1 MRLFGRKADAASSWF
16 GADGLLTDSPDVM
29 AEARDAFARL
39 WHGFMT
45 ARVMIALMLLVM
57 QASAYLMGQGASFL
71 VLDVCTLYLVAT
83 LAVRMLG
90 RPRQPGQ
97 TFDRQWVTTIAV
109 DVIAF
114 SALQFFQGGSVNYT
128 ALFAMPVLLAAV
140 LGSLALALG
149 TTSAVTLLLLADAWW
164 GSLQAPAELAARF
177 LQAGLAGTGLFIVAF
192 LTHQL
197 ASRLSQEEEVAQRS
211 AREARVQTR
220 VNELV
225 IENLTDGILVIDRN
239 HVVRAANPAARVL
252 LDWTDGAAHLPFTL
266 DSRPGWQPL
275 TRLAD
280 MTFALG
286 DAQNA
291 DVDLQQA
298 SLAHWS
304 LKARTRLAASL
315 AEGAESLCVMFL
327 QDRREME
334 ARLRTEKLAAMG
346 RMSAAVAHEIRN
358 PLSAITQ
365 ANALLD
371 EDLGD
376 PAHKRLTLMVRHNAE
391 RLARIVDEILDVA
404 RVEHLGSGVSGT
416 RVQLDAAVQ
425 AMSDEWLKQSGDP
438 GSLRVALATENVRA
452 VFDTDHLRRLLVNLL
467 DNAQRYASHAAPI
480 HVSTALDAGG
490 APELKIWSDGPPLEP
505 TVQRHLFEPFFSS
518 QSRSSGLGLY
528 ICRELCERNGA
539 QIGYQR
545 SQRNAGDTGIWG
557 NEFSVRFNTA
567 RIPGQVDTELQTL
580 KSRT

>member
-1 MRLFGRKADAASSWF
+1 MRQSDREDATSSWF
-16 GADGLLTDSPDVM
+16 GTGSVLPAGPAVVSTDH
-29 AEARDAFARL
+29 DAFDRL
-39 WHGFMT
+39 WRGFMT
-45 ARVMIALMLLVM
+45 ARVMIAVMLLVM

-83 LAVRMLG
+83 LAVRVLG
-90 RPRQPGQ
+90 RSRQPGQ
-97 TFDRQWVTTIAV
+97 TFDPQWVTTIAV

-114 SALQFFQGGSVNYT
+114 SALQFFHGGNVNYT
-128 ALFAMPVLLAAV
+128 ALFAMPVLLASV
-140 LGSLALALG
+140 LGSLLLALG
-149 TTSAVTLLLLADAWW
+149 TTSVVTLLLLADAWLN
-164 GSLQAPAELAARF
+164 GLQTPAEMTSRF
-177 LQAGLAGTGLFIVAF
+177 LQAGLTGTGLFIVAL

-197 ASRLSQEEEVAQRS
+197 ALRLSQEEEIAQRS

-225 IENLTDGILVIDRN
+225 IENLTDGILVIDKDN
-239 HVVRAANPAARVL
+239 TVRAANPAARQL
-252 LDWTDGAAHLPFTL
+252 LDWNDGDRRAPFRL
-266 DSRPGWQPL
+266 DVQSSWQPL
-275 TRLAD
+275 SRLVEL
-280 MTFALG
+280 TFALG
-286 DAQNA
+286 DGQTA
-291 DVDLQQA
+291 DVDLRQA
-298 SLAHWS
+298 SLTHWS
-304 LKARTRLAASL
+304 VKVRTRLAVSL

-358 PLSAITQ
+358 PLAAITQ

-404 RVEHLGSGVSGT
+404 RVEHLGLGVSGSL
-416 RVQLDAAVQ
+416 VQLDAAVQ
-425 AMSDEWLKQSGDP
+425 TMSEEWSKQADNQKP
-438 GSLRVALATENVRA
+438 LILSLTTGAARA
-452 VFDTDHLRRLLVNLL
+452 VFNTDHLRRLLVNLL
-467 DNAQRYASHAAPI
+467 DNARRHATRAAPI
-480 HVSTALDAGG
+480 HVATGFDAGG
-490 APELKIWSDGPPLEP
+490 HLELRVWSDGPPLEP

-539 QIGYQR
+539 EIGYVR
-545 SQRNAGDTGIWG
+545 SSRNTAGTVTWG
-557 NEFSVRFNTA
+557 NEFAVRFNPA
-567 RIPGQVDTELQTL
+567 LAPGAINSALPAHTT
-580 KSRT
+580 